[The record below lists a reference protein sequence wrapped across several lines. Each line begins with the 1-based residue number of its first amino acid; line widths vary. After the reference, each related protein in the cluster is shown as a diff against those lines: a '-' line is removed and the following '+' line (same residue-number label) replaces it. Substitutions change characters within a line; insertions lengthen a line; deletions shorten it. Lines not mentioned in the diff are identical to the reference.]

1 MIYSG
6 GSTPHQGAG
15 RGRRAVTVA
24 LQYHTCR
31 CSYIQQPDQSSCSR
45 HTSSSTRLVIHP
57 SPRLYHERLQHPLP
71 EQPCQVRLSLARA
84 RAPRRARP
92 PPRFPTRVRGSHL
105 VALPHVII
113 QLYIQRP
120 DQSSCSP
127 ADGMSLSSP
136 CTIARCSKFVRTHS
150 SENGYSCRCPS
161 ATRRARPARTFLLQQ
176 LGLTTPGALKHANVH
191 ARGGSGGS
199 GRRASPRRP
208 ARRLRTQRK
217 VVLW

>member
-1 MIYSG
+1 MVPRPTKGLGEGVARSQLPYS
-6 GSTPHQGAG
+6 TT
-15 RGRRAVTVA
+15 RAA
-24 LQYHTCR
+24 AHTY
-31 CSYIQQPDQSSCSR
+31 SNPINLAAPDTHPR
-45 HTSSSTRLVIHP
+45 PLVVIHP